1 MAIND
6 LKTRLI
12 GLLKK
17 YRFAILI
24 LLIGIGLMLIP
35 TERSKGNASVDPE
48 YIDQPAE
55 STPAQELEEILR
67 HVDGAGN
74 VKVLLTVE
82 MGEEI
87 IFQTDN
93 DNSNDTDSTSSHSDT
108 VTLSD
113 SGRNEY
119 GLIRQTNPP
128 VYKGAIIVCQGADD
142 PKVQLAIVNAVSKAT
157 GLGADRI
164 SVLKMK

>member
-48 YIDQPAE
+48 YIDQHAE

-93 DNSNDTDSTSSHSDT
+93 DNSTDSDSTSSHSDT